1 MKLRRR
7 SKVSLWFAESRAA
20 VLKRTIFEREEGM
33 AWLKKWREKVA
44 REENI
49 VRTMQDD
56 ELKNA
61 LKEMYPDN
69 VPPAPLGVMR

>member
-1 MKLRRR
+1 MKRRRR
-7 SKVSLWFAESRAA
+7 SKVNLWFAESRAA
-20 VLKRTIFEREEGM
+20 VLKRTTLELEVGM

-44 REENI
+44 HEENI

-69 VPPAPLGVMR
+69 VPPAPLW